1 MGNVTPNSPYEVLGD
16 FTLAANVYE
25 CMFILDSNRYARD
38 PHGVQES
45 INNAVSSLDGEILV
59 SRLWSEQKLAY
70 TINGQRKGTYWL
82 TYFRVEGTKLN
93 EFERAIQ
100 LNDSV
105 MRSLTLK
112 IDPRLVDHL
121 IAHAKGE
128 VSTEAPKEAVA
139 DNATDDAAETTKE
152 VAAE

>member
-1 MGNVTPNSPYEVLGD
+1 
-16 FTLAANVYE
+16 
-25 CMFILDSNRYARD
+25 MFILDSNRYARD
-38 PHGVQES
+38 PHGVQGS
-45 INNAVSSLDGEILV
+45 IDSAATSLGGEILV
-59 SRLWSEQKLAY
+59 SRVWSEQKLAY
-70 TINGQRKGTYWL
+70 PINGHRKGTYWL
-82 TYFRVEGTKLN
+82 TYFRLEGTKLS

-100 LNDSV
+100 LNDNV

-128 VSTEAPKEAVA
+128 IPAEAPEEESAEA
-139 DNATDDAAETTKE
+139 TTE

>member
-1 MGNVTPNSPYEVLGD
+1 M
-16 FTLAANVYE
+16 AANVYE

-45 INNAVSSLDGEILV
+45 INNAASSLGGEILV

-70 TINGQRKGTYWL
+70 PINGNRKGTYWL
-82 TYFRVEGTKLN
+82 TYLRLEGTKLT
-93 EFERAIQ
+93 EYERANQ
-100 LNDSV
+100 LNDNV

-128 VSTEAPKEAVA
+128 STAEETEQESSEATE
-139 DNATDDAAETTKE
+139 E

>member
-1 MGNVTPNSPYEVLGD
+1 
-16 FTLAANVYE
+16 LAANVYE

-45 INNAVSSLDGEILV
+45 INNAASSIGGEILV

-70 TINGQRKGTYWL
+70 PINGNRKGTYWL
-82 TYFRVEGTKLN
+82 TYFRLEGSKLT
-93 EFERAIQ
+93 EFERANQ
-100 LNDSV
+100 LNDNV

-121 IAHAKGE
+121 VAHAKGE
-128 VSTEAPKEAVA
+128 STVEEPQEESS
-139 DNATDDAAETTKE
+139 DNAAETTEE

>member
-1 MGNVTPNSPYEVLGD
+1 M
-16 FTLAANVYE
+16 AAYVFE

-45 INNAVSSLDGEILV
+45 INNAASSLGGEILV

-70 TINGQRKGTYWL
+70 PINGNRKGTYWL
-82 TYFRVEGTKLN
+82 TYLRLEGTKLT
-93 EFERAIQ
+93 EYERANQ
-100 LNDSV
+100 LNDNV

-128 VSTEAPKEAVA
+128 STAEEPEQESSEATE
-139 DNATDDAAETTKE
+139 E

>member
-1 MGNVTPNSPYEVLGD
+1 M
-16 FTLAANVYE
+16 AANVYE

-38 PHGVQES
+38 PHGTQES
-45 INNAVSSLDGEILV
+45 INNAATSLGGEILV

-70 TINGQRKGTYWL
+70 PINGNRKGTYWL
-82 TYFRVEGTKLN
+82 TYFRLEGTKLS

-100 LNDSV
+100 LNDNV

-128 VSTEAPKEAVA
+128 IP
-139 DNATDDAAETTKE
+139 AEVPNE
-152 VAAE
+152 VAAEDSAEATTEEVAVE

>member
-1 MGNVTPNSPYEVLGD
+1 M
-16 FTLAANVYE
+16 AANVYE
-25 CMFILDSNRYARD
+25 CMFILDSNPYARN

-45 INNAVSSLDGEILV
+45 IDSAATSLGGELLV
-59 SRLWSEQKLAY
+59 SRVWSEQKLAY
-70 TINGQRKGTYWL
+70 PINGHRKGTYWL
-82 TYFRVEGTKLN
+82 TYFRLEGTKLS

-100 LNDSV
+100 LNDNV

-128 VSTEAPKEAVA
+128 IPAEAPEENTEA
-139 DNATDDAAETTKE
+139 TTE
-152 VAAE
+152 VAAK

>member
-1 MGNVTPNSPYEVLGD
+1 M
-16 FTLAANVYE
+16 AANVYE

-38 PHGVQES
+38 SHGVQES
-45 INNAVSSLDGEILV
+45 IDSAATSLGGEILV

-70 TINGQRKGTYWL
+70 PINGHRKGTYWL
-82 TYFRVEGTKLN
+82 TYFRLEGTKLS

-100 LNDSV
+100 LNDNV

-112 IDPRLVDHL
+112 IDPRLVDPL

-128 VSTEAPKEAVA
+128 TLAEAAPEEEAAQEDAKATTQAA
-139 DNATDDAAETTKE
+139 DK
-152 VAAE
+152 